1 MRLRCPALLIRN
13 DPSMKQGSREAR
25 DRGSHSNEM
34 RTGLVCLF
42 IEVGAARNVVGIARR
57 DLQ

>member
-42 IEVGAARNVVGIARR
+42 IEVNRPFLLRCGHAWK
-57 DLQ
+57 